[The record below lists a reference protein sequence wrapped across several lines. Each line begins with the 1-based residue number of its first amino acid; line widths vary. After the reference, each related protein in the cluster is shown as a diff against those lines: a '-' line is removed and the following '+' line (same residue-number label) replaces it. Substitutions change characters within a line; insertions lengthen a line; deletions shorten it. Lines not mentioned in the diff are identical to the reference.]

1 MGQCQGPGDRRG
13 RLSAKCRLGVSH
25 VVRVMWSCRGPGT
38 NEARNTQELSMREI
52 FGEETEIYLKK
63 KINKLE
69 RPPVASPP
77 MRLRAPARM
86 TQAFPVKPSQ

>member
-1 MGQCQGPGDRRG
+1 
-13 RLSAKCRLGVSH
+13 
-25 VVRVMWSCRGPGT
+25 
-38 NEARNTQELSMREI
+38 MREI